1 MAILTLP
8 LSEPETEFGG
18 TLCQSPRSQDRRVGA
33 YTEVVDTSGSS
44 IDLVCVD
51 GSTEQTVDEY
61 ISSKG
66 LLRRGESDPSGN
78 DRAVKERI
86 DNHDPI
92 FTHLFVVQDGYEPT
106 FEDWL
111 DVALVDGSLP
121 DKESGWDLDGTAVHL
136 YDLATSM
143 RDAVALG
150 KAQRSM
156 EAVGGDTSIAQIVQR
171 VHDEVEAPISL
182 MSEHIHGD
190 QEYRLFQPGAIYQT
204 MFTALADN
212 RHEAWDRSTHF
223 PEINLTQS

>member
-1 MAILTLP
+1 
-8 LSEPETEFGG
+8 
-18 TLCQSPRSQDRRVGA
+18 
-33 YTEVVDTSGSS
+33 
-44 IDLVCVD
+44 VD